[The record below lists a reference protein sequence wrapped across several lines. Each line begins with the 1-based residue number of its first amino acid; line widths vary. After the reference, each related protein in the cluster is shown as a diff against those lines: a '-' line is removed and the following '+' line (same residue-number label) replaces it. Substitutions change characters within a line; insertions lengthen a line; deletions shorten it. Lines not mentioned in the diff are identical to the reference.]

1 MAGAY
6 RVLVFTILQIFCIIG
21 FIYEVISIMETQEL
35 NGRHLTFSEATRFA
49 LMNDLLPNLHEDKNS
64 EKDKQM
70 NDQIP
75 EGGNDTDQLVQESVK
90 EEEAKKSMPI
100 EITEVKNTSNAPK
113 LGEKSMS
120 LDSNVDLYPTM
131 DIITRKLRPVY
142 NVHSMNRAT
151 LRDRYLLN
159 KLKIEFR
166 MSLDIQDDKVD
177 TNKYMYGALYACVGM
192 LLWKYKWITH
202 ILIIPLVYYIAKQL
216 GHYFGFWAII
226 YRQYDSVMQASKIW
240 CLERHQALL
249 PSNIRGL
256 YRVSIIIDVKLRDV
270 LKGSV
275 DAVATTAV
283 IFGLI
288 IFTTCASIF
297 ITIQVQQFIFLL
309 CKSIF
314 DFIN

>member
-6 RVLVFTILQIFCIIG
+6 RVLVFTILQIFCMIG

-35 NGRHLTFSEATRFA
+35 NDRHLTFSEATRFA
-49 LMNDLLPNLHEDKNS
+49 LMNDLPNLHEDKNS
-64 EKDKQM
+64 SEKNKQM
-70 NDQIP
+70 NDQIS
-75 EGGNDTDQLVQESVK
+75 EEENDTNQSIQGSVK
-90 EEEAKKSMPI
+90 EEVKKSMPI
-100 EITEVKNTSNAPK
+100 EVITEIKSAPK
-113 LGEKSMS
+113 LAEKSMS
-120 LDSNVDLYPTM
+120 LDSDVGVFPTM
-131 DIITRKLRPVY
+131 ITRNLRPVY
-142 NVHSMNRAT
+142 NVHSINRAT

-159 KLKIEFR
+159 KLKVEFR
-166 MSLDIQDDKVD
+166 MSLDMQDDKVD

-216 GHYFGFWAII
+216 GHYFSFWAII
-226 YRQYDSVMQASKIW
+226 YRQYDSVMQASKTW

-256 YRVSIIIDVKLRDV
+256 YRVSIIIDEKLRNV

-297 ITIQVQQFIFLL
+297 ITIQVQR
-309 CKSIF
+309 
-314 DFIN
+314 

>member
-6 RVLVFTILQIFCIIG
+6 RVLVFIVLQIFCMIG

-35 NGRHLTFSEATRFA
+35 NDRHLTFSEAIRFA
-49 LMNDLLPNLHEDKNS
+49 LMNDLPNLHENRNSS
-64 EKDKQM
+64 EKEKQM
-70 NDQIP
+70 NDQIS
-75 EGGNDTDQLVQESVK
+75 EGKNDTNQSVQESIKEKEVK
-90 EEEAKKSMPI
+90 ESIPIGVAEIKS
-100 EITEVKNTSNAPK
+100 APK
-113 LGEKSMS
+113 LGEKSIS
-120 LDSNVDLYPTM
+120 LDSDVGLSPTM
-131 DIITRKLRPVY
+131 DMITRKLRPLY
-142 NVHSMNRAT
+142 NVHSMNRVT

-159 KLKIEFR
+159 KLKVEFR
-166 MSLDIQDDKVD
+166 MSLDMQDDKVD

-226 YRQYDSVMQASKIW
+226 YRQYNSMMQASKTW

-256 YRVSIIIDVKLRDV
+256 YKVSIIIDEKLRNV
-270 LKGSV
+270 LKGSI

-297 ITIQVQQFIFLL
+297 ITIQVQQR
-309 CKSIF
+309 
-314 DFIN
+314 